1 MVKHVERNFAGRP
14 LKLEAGRLAKQAAGS
29 CLLQFGETVVLATV
43 TVSDNVST
51 LPFFPLTVEYREKAY
66 AAGKIPGGFL
76 KREGRPS
83 DDEILAARGID
94 RSVRPLF
101 PEGFKNEVQVFVY
114 VLSADQENDAD
125 VLGLTAAS
133 AALTMSKVPWNGPIA
148 AVRVGRVEG
157 AWILNP
163 TFQQLE
169 FSDVDMVVSGSQDS
183 IVMVE
188 GGALEL
194 TEAEIVKGL
203 ELAQKGIRE
212 LLEATQELVA
222 EMRQPKMEW
231 TRVEPPA
238 GLVSRVKELAEARVS
253 EALNLPEKAE
263 RAQALAALKA
273 TIQEQPAAEFPE
285 NVKDVASTIEE
296 IEYRTMR
303 EQVLT
308 HGERVDG
315 RDLDTVRP
323 ISCEVG
329 VLPRTHGSALFT
341 RGQTQA
347 LVSAT
352 LGTVSDEQRIDSID
366 VADET
371 SKSFMLHYNFPSFS
385 TGEVRP
391 IRGVSRREV
400 GHGALAE
407 RALQAVLPPYEQF
420 PYTIRVVSDILESN
434 GSSSMA
440 TVCGG
445 SLALYD
451 AGVPVKASCAGVA
464 MGLIKEG
471 ERVAVLTDILGTE
484 DHLGDMDFKVAG
496 TREGVTSIQM
506 DIKIEG
512 LDFKLI
518 AEALEKAKKARL
530 HILDIMDSAIPQPR
544 SQLSKYAPRIITIQ
558 IPTEKIGDIIGP
570 KGKTI
575 RSIQEQTGAEINVDD
590 NGLVTISAVGEGG
603 ERARDIIA
611 SMVQVPEV
619 GTVYDGLRRLRRD
632 PPRRRRTAPH
642 LRAAARAHRP
652 HRGRRQEGRHGTGQA
667 ARDRRA
673 RPHAAVPQGAA
684 RETGAGPLAVMETVR
699 LDREI
704 SQTTAPNGVIVLSER
719 VPRVRSAAVGIWVR
733 TASAHEPRPKMGVS
747 HLLEH
752 MVFKGTERRTAQQIA
767 LALEAHGG
775 SLDAYTSRDSTAFH
789 ARVLD
794 ADLGRAVVW

>member
-1 MVKHVERNFAGRP
+1 MVKHVEREFAGRP
-14 LKLEAGRLAKQAAGS
+14 LKLEAGRLAKQAAGA

-43 TVSDNVST
+43 TVSDNLSN
-51 LPFFPLTVEYREKAY
+51 LPFFPLTVEYREKSY

-83 DDEILAARGID
+83 DEEILAARVID

-101 PEGFKNEVQVFVY
+101 PDGFKNEVQVFLY

-125 VLGLTAAS
+125 VLGVTAAS

-169 FSDVDMVVSGSQDS
+169 FSDVDIVVSGGRDS

-203 ELAQKGIRE
+203 EAAQKGIRE
-212 LLEATQELVA
+212 LLDAADELVA

-238 GLVSRVKELAEARVS
+238 ELVERVKSLAEARVS

-273 TIQEQPAAEFPE
+273 TIQEQLAAEFPE
-285 NVKDVASTIEE
+285 NVKDVANVIEE
-296 IEYRTMR
+296 TEYSTMR

-308 HGERVDG
+308 HHERVDG

-366 VADET
+366 VAQDT
-371 SKSFMLHYNFPSFS
+371 SKSFMLHYNFPPFS

-391 IRGVSRREV
+391 IRGTSRREV

-407 RALQAVLPPYEQF
+407 RALQALLPPYDQF
-420 PYTIRVVSDILESN
+420 PYTIRIVSDILESN

-445 SLALYD
+445 SLALFD
-451 AGVPVKASCAGVA
+451 AGVPMTAACAGVA

-471 ERVAVLTDILGTE
+471 DRVAILTDILGSE
-484 DHLGDMDFKVAG
+484 DHLGAMDFKAAG
-496 TREGVTSIQM
+496 TRQGVTSIQM

-512 LDFKLI
+512 LDFKI
-518 AEALEKAKKARL
+518 FTEALDKARRARL
-530 HILDIMDSAIPQPR
+530 YILDIMDQAIPRPR

-558 IPTEKIGDIIGP
+558 IRPDKIGDLIGP

-575 RSIQEQTGAEINVDD
+575 RGIQEQTGAEINVDD
-590 NGLVTISAVGEGG
+590 NGLVTIAGVGEAA
-603 ERARDIIA
+603 ERARD
-611 SMVQVPEV
+611 MVQGIVQEPEV
-619 GTVYDGLRRLRRD
+619 GKVYEGIVKSTTAFGAFVEIIPGVEGLLHISELQHGCTEKSED
-632 PPRRRRTAPH
+632 VGKKGDH
-642 LRAAARAHRP
+642 LKVKLLEVDE
-652 HRGRRQEGRHGTGQA
+652 RGR
-667 ARDRRA
+667 
-673 RPHAAVPQGAA
+673 
-684 RETGAGPLAVMETVR
+684 MR
-699 LDREI
+699 LSR
-704 SQTTAPNGVIVLSER
+704 
-719 VPRVRSAAVGIWVR
+719 
-733 TASAHEPRPKMGVS
+733 K
-747 HLLEH
+747 
-752 MVFKGTERRTAQQIA
+752 A
-767 LALEAHGG
+767 LIEKN
-775 SLDAYTSRDSTAFH
+775 
-789 ARVLD
+789 
-794 ADLGRAVVW
+794 